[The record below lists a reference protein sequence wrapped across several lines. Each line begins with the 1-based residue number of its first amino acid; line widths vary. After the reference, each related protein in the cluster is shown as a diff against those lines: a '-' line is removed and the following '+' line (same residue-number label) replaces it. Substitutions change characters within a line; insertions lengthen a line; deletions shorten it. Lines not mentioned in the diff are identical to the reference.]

1 MARRRWCRVA
11 NRLTSRVAASAA
23 VDVAR
28 GFPCRAAL
36 VPLLA
41 LVWLLAGGAARAGAQ
56 VNREVPNGDWAA
68 ATRQWVA
75 AVKAD
80 PGLLFAASA
89 NLVRAPEAARD
100 DMLGMLLGVR
110 GDSTSRLLAAEL
122 LAGWGR
128 ADEAWPLLD
137 AHLPADPAMAAALLR
152 RFVERAAGPRGRRG
166 ALVRAYAL
174 ERLASLGDQAQAA
187 RVRLEAA
194 QAYADA
200 GDLASAQRLLDR
212 MPGPNEAALAMA
224 PALASMIRAL
234 ARGGSPEEAERR
246 LAGWAD
252 RLGSDEREE
261 LRAAIAWAWL
271 ARGEL
276 GRAEAILA
284 PDSGL
289 EAGEVRGWI
298 ALYRGDLAPARAWLA
313 AAGPYTGSRQDAT
326 RRMGVLVLLERLQAE
341 RLPEFGRAMQELAR
355 GDTVSAVAG
364 LRRAAERLAPSG
376 GRADLLGFAGELA
389 LAHRDYESAEELLA
403 ASLAADS
410 VGPNAPAAQFAL
422 AEVQA
427 ETGRTELA
435 SRQLEHLILAYRESA
450 LLPQARRLL
459 DRLRGAVP

>member
-1 MARRRWCRVA
+1 M
-11 NRLTSRVAASAA
+11 SRVITSA
-23 VDVAR
+23 VRNVA
-28 GFPCRAAL
+28 GAFPYRPAL
-36 VPLLA
+36 AGSLLA
-41 LVWLLAGGAARAGAQ
+41 VVVSLTAGAAGAAAQ
-56 VNREVPNGDWAA
+56 ANREVQAAGDWTA

-75 AVKAD
+75 ALQAD
-80 PGLLFAASA
+80 FGLLPAASA
-89 NLVRAPEAARD
+89 NLGRAPEAARD
-100 DMLGMLLGVR
+100 DMLFVLLGAR

-137 AHLPADPAMAAALLR
+137 ANLPAEPALAAALLR
-152 RFVERAAGPRGRRG
+152 RFVDRAAATRSRRG
-166 ALVRAYAL
+166 SLVRAYAL

-200 GDLASAQRLLDR
+200 GDLASAQRMLDR
-212 MPGPNEAALAMA
+212 VPGPNQAGLGLA
-224 PALASMIRAL
+224 PALASVIRAL

-246 LAGWAD
+246 LAAWAD

-261 LRAAIAWAWL
+261 LRGAIAWAWV

-298 ALYRGDLAPARAWLA
+298 ALYRGDLAQARALLA
-313 AAGPYTGSRQDAT
+313 AAGPYTGSREDAT
-326 RRMGVLVLLERLQAE
+326 RRLGVLVLLERMQAD

-355 GDTVSAVAG
+355 GDTVPAVAG
-364 LRRAAERLAPSG
+364 LRSAAERLAPLG
-376 GRADLLGFAGELA
+376 GRADLWEFAGELA
-389 LAHRDYESAEELLA
+389 LAHRDYQSAEELLA

-410 VGPNAPAAQFAL
+410 VGPNAPAAQLAL
-422 AEVQA
+422 AQVAA

-435 SRQLEHLILAYRESA
+435 ARQLEHLILAYPESA
-450 LLPQARRLL
+450 LLPRARRLL
-459 DRLRGAVP
+459 DRLRGAVPQ